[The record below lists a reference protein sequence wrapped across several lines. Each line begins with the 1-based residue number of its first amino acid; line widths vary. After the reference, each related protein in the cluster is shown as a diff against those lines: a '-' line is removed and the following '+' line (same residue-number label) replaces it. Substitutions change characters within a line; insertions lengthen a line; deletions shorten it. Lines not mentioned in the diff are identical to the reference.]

1 MSFFRHLPCLALIHF
16 VQAAEPIDQQG
27 RLNVCA
33 PPYFADPTGKRDSTE
48 AIVRALDD
56 ITTLTRR
63 SYQQTLEE
71 ISADSF
77 AIASKTSSSKI
88 NRSRCWSR

>member
-16 VQAAEPIDQQG
+16 VQAAEPIDQHG

-33 PPYFADPTGKRDSTE
+33 APYFADPTGKRDSTE